1 MLDIFTRCI
10 CVKYSNLNLV
20 FQMHEFF
27 TDFDLYQGKG
37 KSRLLQWSKSN
48 SIAAERRE
56 NSTKKYDSR
65 RM

>member
-20 FQMHEFF
+20 FQMQEFF

-48 SIAAERRE
+48 SITA
-56 NSTKKYDSR
+56 
-65 RM
+65 